1 MEALEEKLRP
11 PERVTLSSC
20 RFELVQAPKA
30 GLGREQVCTILC
42 FSCEHYAIL
51 AKHLKE
57 ILEEENMINESY
69 IKNDIQFIDSS
80 NDDQK
85 KNPVSAALGQMA

>member
-1 MEALEEKLRP
+1 MLEINAPLAKEVEALEEKLRP

-51 AKHLKE
+51 AKHLKV
-57 ILEEENMINESY
+57 N
-69 IKNDIQFIDSS
+69 
-80 NDDQK
+80 
-85 KNPVSAALGQMA
+85 